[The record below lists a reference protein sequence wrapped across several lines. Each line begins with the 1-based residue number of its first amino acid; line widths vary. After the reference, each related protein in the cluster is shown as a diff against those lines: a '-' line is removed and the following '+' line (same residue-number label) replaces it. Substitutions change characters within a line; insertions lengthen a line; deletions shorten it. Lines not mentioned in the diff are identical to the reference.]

1 MNDRQSAAPINPSDI
16 NIIEGKYAVLPKSL
30 PAFAGNEGLLQ
41 VQSLGS
47 KCSGALSEGQFVI
60 PSASLLGTWRQH
72 VVCKES
78 DVIPLNLSS
87 DDMDGKYN
95 SHAMAQLSMIAVNP
109 ASYVSIF

>member
-1 MNDRQSAAPINPSDI
+1 M
-16 NIIEGKYAVLPKSL
+16 LPKSL